1 MINNEPSWGCN
12 ICYLLLIITNV
23 EWRNTS
29 IEYSIT
35 QISKFFTII
44 ERALSRFE
52 LKMFIF
58 FLLLLHF
65 SLSHVYRLFL
75 YIRIWVISNIQNACT
90 IFVMSYIFF
99 IHPELS
105 FPLNCSYCRCKLQL
119 LFQAYLFLF
128 DSLL

>member
-1 MINNEPSWGCN
+1 MLINSDLTYTQCLQMINNEPSWGCN

-58 FLLLLHF
+58 FSFIVTFFTESCISIIFIYQNLSNKQHSKRMHNLCDVIYFFYPSRVVVSTKLLLL
-65 SLSHVYRLFL
+65 SL
-75 YIRIWVISNIQNACT
+75 
-90 IFVMSYIFF
+90 
-99 IHPELS
+99 
-105 FPLNCSYCRCKLQL
+105 
-119 LFQAYLFLF
+119 
-128 DSLL
+128 

>member
-12 ICYLLLIITNV
+12 RCYLLLIITNV

-35 QISKFFTII
+35 QTSKFFTII

-58 FLLLLHF
+58 FSF
-65 SLSHVYRLFL
+65 IVTFFTESCISIIFKYQNLSNKQHLKRMHNLCD
-75 YIRIWVISNIQNACT
+75 VI
-90 IFVMSYIFF
+90 YFF

-128 DSLL
+128 DS